1 MNAPDPRPGDASGD
15 LLRATELLR
24 RHTDSGWQ
32 AMRST
37 VLERALS
44 AFRPSAP
51 VRGRHDL
58 GEYVVA
64 ADVLVDQLR
73 EALTVLPGVVP
84 DRILCAT
91 DETDALEAVTVEVVA
106 GYGHDLLHLADGVRE
121 VVADRLDVLLGHL
134 APDLE
139 RITANVHVSDVS
151 DDPADRA

>member
-1 MNAPDPRPGDASGD
+1 MNSPEPRPGDVPGD

-32 AMRST
+32 AMRT
-37 VLERALS
+37 NVLERALS

-51 VRGRHDL
+51 VRGRHAL

-64 ADVLVDQLR
+64 ADVLVDELR
-73 EALTVLPGVVP
+73 DALSVLPGVVP

-91 DETDALEAVTVEVVA
+91 DTTDALEGVTVEVVA

-121 VVADRLDVLLGHL
+121 VVAERLDVLLGHL

-139 RITANVHVSDVS
+139 RITAHVHVSDVS

>member
-1 MNAPDPRPGDASGD
+1 MDPEPPDVSGD

-24 RHTDSGWQ
+24 QHTDSGWKV
-32 AMRST
+32 MRT
-37 VLERALS
+37 NVLERALS

-51 VRGRHDL
+51 VRGRHEL

-64 ADVLVDQLR
+64 ADVVVDRLR

-84 DRILCAT
+84 DRIVCTT
-91 DETDALEAVTVEVVA
+91 DATDALEAVTVEVVA

-121 VVADRLDVLLGHL
+121 LVAGSLAVMLGSL
-134 APDLE
+134 APGVE
-139 RITANVHVSDVS
+139 RITAHVHVSDVS